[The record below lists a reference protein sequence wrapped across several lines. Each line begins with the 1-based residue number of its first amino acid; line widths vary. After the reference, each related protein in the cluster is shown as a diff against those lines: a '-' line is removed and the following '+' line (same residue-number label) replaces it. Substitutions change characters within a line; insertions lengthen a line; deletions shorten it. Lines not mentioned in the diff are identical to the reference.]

1 MEEECIPFPRV
12 SVGSELDRGVIEA
25 IVSNLLEVGG
35 RYEMVVSG
43 SASGRNSMSQYY
55 ENLDGVVE
63 SMFRTVA
70 GSDLARYRD
79 RVYFFT
85 GKIYEPI
92 PGHSHLSWAIRT
104 YLRRSGVPKEFIMR
118 SLKQIVSAVYKSLD
132 INRVLHPRYNVM
144 AFENGV
150 VDMKDGVLRPFSRD
164 YHVVYLH
171 RYAYDASAA
180 CPKWH
185 AFLRGT
191 MFGRRVY
198 SGGVLP
204 DKDDRA
210 ILQMFLGLSLYDRGT
225 MDKKVENALVLFGN
239 GSNGKSVIMD
249 TVMGILGEEN
259 ISNLGMEALLRGGD
273 ERQRNLSQIEG
284 KIFNWSGEME
294 ARTFAGRE
302 DAAKSLISGEPQLGR
317 RIGNDAFKITNIP
330 YFIFNANHF
339 PVGTDGSYGF
349 FRRFIFI
356 VFDKVIDERNMNLKL
371 THELK
376 EEYPGILNWI
386 RRGALLLEKN
396 GFKFPESEGSLRK
409 RINEMGLSALGK
421 SWAMARGFFALPR
434 KGVPNDMPCEI
445 DFSTIYEDIRR
456 YAEENGFPLASRQS
470 VASNFRELGFDKGK
484 KRKVGGTVYYKCYGL
499 TPARLADEAVPVV
512 ADMDVGVDNKGFQ
525 YDEEEEKSRVDKK
538 KDEKERGD
546 APA

>member
-1 MEEECIPFPRV
+1 MIIDSIVDNLV
-12 SVGSELDRGVIEA
+12 SVGK
-25 IVSNLLEVGG
+25 
-35 RYEMVVSG
+35 RYEMVISG
-43 SASGRNSMSQYY
+43 STSGRNSMSLYY
-55 ENLDGVVE
+55 ENLDNVIE
-63 SMFRTVA
+63 SMFLTVA
-70 GSDLARYRD
+70 KSNLAKYKGC
-79 RVYFFT
+79 VYLFT

-92 PGHSHLSWAIRT
+92 PGHSHLSWAVRT
-104 YLRRSGVPKEFIMR
+104 YLRKSGVPKEFIMR

-150 VDMKDGVLRPFSRD
+150 VDMKDGILRPFSRD
-164 YHVVYLH
+164 FHVAL
-171 RYAYDASAA
+171 

-191 MFGRRVY
+191 MFGKRMY

-204 DKDDRA
+204 DKNDRA
-210 ILQMFLGLSLYDRGT
+210 ILQMFLGLALYDRGT

-259 ISNLGMEALLRGGD
+259 ISNLSMEALLRGGD

-330 YFIFNANHF
+330 YFIFNANRF
-339 PVGTDGSYGF
+339 PVGCDSSYGF

-356 VFDKVIDERNMNLKL
+356 VFDKVIDEKHMNLKL

-434 KGVPNDMPCEI
+434 KGFPNDMPVEI
-445 DFSTIYEDIRR
+445 DFAKIYEDIKR
-456 YAEENGFPLASRQS
+456 YAEENGFPLVSRQTI
-470 VASNFRELGFDKGK
+470 ASHFRELGFGKEK
-484 KRKVGGTVYYKCYGL
+484 KRKVGKVVYYKCYGL
-499 TPARLADEAVPVV
+499 TPDMLENEPVPIV
-512 ADMDVGVDNKGFQ
+512 ADMNVGVDNKGFQ
-525 YDEEEEKSRVDKK
+525 YDDEEEINKTDKK
-538 KDEKERGD
+538 KDEEENENT
-546 APA
+546 PV

>member
-1 MEEECIPFPRV
+1 MVDRISNDSFASAPCV
-12 SVGSELDRGVIEA
+12 VGTSSGAMIEA
-25 IVSNLLEVGG
+25 IVGNLLSLGK
-35 RYEMVVSG
+35 RYELVISG
-43 SASGRNSMSQYY
+43 SASGRESVSLYY
-55 ENLDGVVE
+55 ENLDSVVE
-63 SMFRTVA
+63 SAFQTVA
-70 GSDLARYRD
+70 LSDLATYRG

-104 YLRRSGVPKEFIMR
+104 YLRRSGVPKAFVMR
-118 SLKQIVSAVYKSLD
+118 SLKPIVSAVYKSLE
-132 INRVLHPRYNVM
+132 INRTLSPRYNVM

-150 VDMKDGVLRPFSRD
+150 VDMRDGILRPFSRD
-164 YHVVYLH
+164 FHVVYLH
-171 RYAYDASAA
+171 RYRYDPRAS

-191 MFGRRVY
+191 VFGKRVY

-225 MDKKVENALVLFGN
+225 MDRKVENALVLFGN

-249 TVMGILGEEN
+249 TVMGILGEDN
-259 ISNLGMEALLRGGD
+259 ISNLSMDALLRGGD

-294 ARTFAGRE
+294 ARTFQGRE

-339 PVGTDGSYGF
+339 PVGVDGSYGF

-356 VFDKVIDERNMNLKL
+356 VFDKVVDERHANLKL
-371 THELK
+371 TRELRD
-376 EEYPGILNWI
+376 EYPGILNWI

-396 GFKFPESEGSLRK
+396 GFRFPESEGSLRK
-409 RINEMGLSALGK
+409 KINEMGLSALGK
-421 SWAMARGFFALPR
+421 SWAMARGFHALPR
-434 KGVPNDMPCEI
+434 RGVPGDVPCEI
-445 DFSTIYEDIRR
+445 DFAKIYEDIKK
-456 YAEENGFPLASRQS
+456 YADENGFPMVSRQTL
-470 VASNFRELGFDKGK
+470 AAHFRELGFGKDK
-484 KRKVGGTVYYKCYGL
+484 KRKVGRTVYYRCYGL
-499 TPARLADEAVPVV
+499 TPDVLEETPVPVV
-512 ADMDVGVDNKGFQ
+512 ADMSVDVDNKGFQ
-525 YDEEEEKSRVDKK
+525 YDE
-538 KDEKERGD
+538 DE
-546 APA
+546 A